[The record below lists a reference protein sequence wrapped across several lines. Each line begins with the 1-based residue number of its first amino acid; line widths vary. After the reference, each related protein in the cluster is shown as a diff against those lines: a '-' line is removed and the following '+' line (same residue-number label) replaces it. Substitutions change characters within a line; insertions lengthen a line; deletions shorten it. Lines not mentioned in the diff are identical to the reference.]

1 MSDLMKL
8 TRRETLKQAATGAAA
23 LTFSGAFVPRALRSV
38 FAAPGGSAATRKS
51 VIILWMAGGP
61 ATIDLWDPKPGRPNG
76 GPVRAIETQL
86 PDVQISQYLPKTA
99 QRMKDFA
106 IIRSMKTDQAD
117 HARGHYLLHT
127 GYEPNP
133 TVRHP
138 AFGAV
143 CSAELSPEDFD
154 IPSYVAIGGSAPRAG
169 ILGAAHDPFTIGNV
183 KDPLAFVREAAG
195 VDAARGDSRSELLLE
210 REEAYAARDDEA
222 SRSRLEAIKR
232 ARRLMKSPLL
242 DAFDLSKEKAELRA
256 EYGNTPFGDACL
268 LARRLTEIGVS
279 CCEVVLGGWDTH
291 RGNFQAVAN
300 LCRTLDPAM
309 AALSKDLSDR
319 GRLDK
324 TLIVWMGEFGRTPRV
339 NEFEGRDHYARAWCT
354 VLGGAGIRGGQVLG
368 KTDDDGEEVLDR
380 PVSAPDLLATACL
393 ALGIDPRKE
402 NYSAEGRPIKIVKDG
417 SPVRELFAAP
427 PAAER
432 PRAL

>member
-1 MSDLMKL
+1 MSDLVPL
-8 TRRETLKQAATGAAA
+8 NRRDFLKSAAGAAA
-23 LTFSGAFVPRALRSV
+23 LTIGGSFVPRGLRDV
-38 FAAPGGSAATRKS
+38 FASPGGSVATQKN

-76 GPVRAIETQL
+76 GPMQGIDTTVPSIQL
-86 PDVQISQYLPKTA
+86 SHFLPKTA

-138 AFGAV
+138 AFGSI
-143 CSAELSPEDFD
+143 CSSEIARPDFD
-154 IPSYVAIGGSAPRAG
+154 IPSYIAVGGGAPRAG
-169 ILGAAHDPFTIGNV
+169 LLGAAHDPFTIGNV
-183 KDPLAFVREAAG
+183 HDPLAFVREAAG
-195 VDAARGDSRSELLLE
+195 VDAARGDARSQLLIE
-210 REEAYAARDDEA
+210 KESDYAARDDEA
-222 SRSRLEAIKR
+222 SRSRLEALKR

-242 DAFDLSKEKAELRA
+242 EAFDLGKETPALRA

-268 LARRLTEIGVS
+268 LARRLTEVGVS

-291 RGNFQAVAN
+291 RGNFQAVGN

-309 AALSKDLSDR
+309 AALFKDLSDR

-324 TLIVWMGEFGRTPRV
+324 TLVIWMGEFGRTPRV
-339 NEFEGRDHYARAWCT
+339 NEFDGRDHYARAWAT
-354 VLGGAGIRGGQVLG
+354 AIGGAGIQGGQAIG
-368 KTDDDGEEVLDR
+368 KTDDDGEEVLER
-380 PVSAPDLLATACL
+380 PVSAQDLLATACR
-393 ALGIDPRKE
+393 ALEIDYRKE

-417 SPVRELFAAP
+417 TPVAELFKTPGAS
-427 PAAER
+427 EK